1 MHLAQQLLGMA
12 QSASTDTRV
21 ASTDLRRILKFLV
34 KVVQVVEQAFAD
46 VYSILIDIKYL
57 EAKDLGTSRIREI
70 QKELDLVLARSTFR
84 DVEEIC
90 SRLRHLTD
98 QYNETIAPVVS
109 QLERRAE
116 WDQVFAI
123 INEHEGAILNLVRST
138 LYELNSQIAG
148 LHTPTDLA
156 QMQEMA
162 AVRATALR
170 QALDL
175 LLQLRNRILGL
186 SGQSGFLEMTT
197 ADRPGIVNEIN
208 VMLDQADRR
217 LININTGGGAYVG
230 GDVNT
235 EGGTFVGRD
244 AAVPESRYSRASR

>member
-1 MHLAQQLLGMA
+1 MA
-12 QSASTDTRV
+12 QSASTDTKV

-57 EAKDLGTSRIREI
+57 DAGDVGTSRIREI

-90 SRLRHLTD
+90 SRLHHLTQ
-98 QYNETIAPVVS
+98 QYDETIASVVS

-138 LYELNSQIAG
+138 LYELNNQLAG
-148 LHTPTDLA
+148 LQISGDLVLV
-156 QMQEMA
+156 QQMA
-162 AVRATALR
+162 AARANALR

-175 LLQLRNRILGL
+175 LVQLRNRILGL
-186 SGQSGFLEMTT
+186 SDHSGFLEMTT

-217 LININTGGGAYVG
+217 LITINTGGGAYIG
-230 GDVNT
+230 GDVDT
-235 EGGTFVGRD
+235 GGGAFVGRD
-244 AAVPESRYSRASR
+244 AFTESPRDPSE